1 MNREVSKYAK
11 NIFFLCA
18 LRIFA
23 VFALTSC
30 GASIPVPTLQV
41 VKVYTTAAAQPWL
54 TEVSNC
60 AVKRSVILSN
70 VIDLTQA
77 DIAIRIG
84 EPDKLT
90 GPTFQIDREDLLIVT
105 HRESPLQNLSIDQV
119 RALFAG
125 QGRTDVQVWV
135 FGSGEDLQQV
145 FAREI
150 MRGGSVTSLARLSIS
165 PQQMSDTL
173 NAEKNAVG
181 LLGRHWKT
189 GTVREV
195 FSLPDQPV
203 LAITAAEPQGAI
215 KEILACLQ
223 K

>member
-1 MNREVSKYAK
+1 
-11 NIFFLCA
+11 
-18 LRIFA
+18 
-23 VFALTSC
+23 LTTP
-30 GASIPVPTLQV
+30 A
-41 VKVYTTAAAQPWL
+41 
-54 TEVSNC
+54 
-60 AVKRSVILSN
+60 
-70 VIDLTQA
+70 
-77 DIAIRIG
+77 
-84 EPDKLT
+84 
-90 GPTFQIDREDLLIVT
+90 FQIDREDLLVVT
-105 HRESPLQNLSIDQV
+105 HRESPVQNLSADEV

-125 QGRTDVQVWV
+125 QGQADVQVWV

-150 MRGGSVTSLARLSIS
+150 MHGATVTSLARLAVN
-165 PQQMSDTL
+165 PQQMSNTL
-173 NAEKNAVG
+173 NSDKNTVG

-203 LAITAAEPQGAI
+203 LAITATEPHGAV